1 MEEKNTLSESL
12 TIGRL
17 SCLAEVD
24 VATVRFYERSGL
36 LESQDRTQSGYRL
49 YSKNSLARVQF
60 IRRAREIGY
69 NLDEIRQI
77 LQLHDEGGT
86 KPDVEEFTT
95 RMITEVDEKIRG
107 LTKWRQLF
115 IDISEYAQ
123 YSDSENIAAEEVD
136 TLMRGQCNLLAS
148 NKFES

>member
-1 MEEKNTLSESL
+1 MEVKNTLSESI

-36 LESQDRTQSGYRL
+36 LHSQDRTQSDYRL

-69 NLDEIRQI
+69 NLNEIREI
-77 LQLHDEGGT
+77 LQLHDQGGS
-86 KPDVEEFTT
+86 KSEVELFTA
-95 RMITEVDEKIRG
+95 RMIAEVDAKIYG
-107 LTKWRQLF
+107 LSKWRQLF
-115 IDISEYAQ
+115 TEISDYAQ
-123 YSDSENIAAEEVD
+123 YNDSEYIKAESVD
-136 TLMRGQCNLLAS
+136 NLMRNQCSLLA
-148 NKFES
+148 NKGT

>member
-1 MEEKNTLSESL
+1 MADNFNHAQTF

-36 LESQDRTQSGYRL
+36 LQAQERTGSGYRL
-49 YSKNSLARVQF
+49 YSRNSLARIQF

-69 NLDEIRQI
+69 SLEQIRNI
-77 LQLHDEGGT
+77 LQLYDNGGSKT
-86 KPDVEEFTT
+86 DIEPFAKA
-95 RMITEVDEKIRG
+95 MIAEVDEKIRG

-115 IDISEYAQ
+115 SEITDYFEGDNSDEIDRATVDLIMRTHCG
-123 YSDSENIAAEEVD
+123 DS
-136 TLMRGQCNLLAS
+136 TH
-148 NKFES
+148 